1 MVDSS
6 QSLNFDVTSMN
17 QYLRQIL
24 LFLLGLV
31 IIIVLVSFVGLEQ
44 IIQSI
49 LSVNIMFFG
58 LAVLVHF
65 FLFFVRAGRWK
76 YNLNML
82 EQEINIPKSTSL
94 IMLGWA
100 ANSIL
105 PARLGDL
112 TRAYALRKLEKI
124 PLSVGLATVV
134 IERIFDICIIFA
146 LAISF
151 VFFFIGTLIVPNWI
165 FSIFVLVLTI
175 LILGAI
181 LLVFFLRS
189 ESFVE
194 WIFFKLFRNRFN
206 IHEFSTAF
214 GQNLKLLFKNRSVI
228 AVNILWTVGIWL
240 LDISRCYLVV
250 FSLGIQTEYLLVA
263 SALMLTYIVAIIPL
277 TPGGLGSEEAI
288 MALFFALILGIALP
302 LSTSIALIDRLIT
315 FWISLIVCLLVSIAI
330 GTFSFTFSAK
340 EEIINNNDMDENQ

>member
-1 MVDSS
+1 MK
-6 QSLNFDVTSMN
+6 

-24 LFLLGLV
+24 LFLLGFV
-31 IIIVLVSFVGLEQ
+31 IIIVLVSVVGIKQ

-49 LSVNIMFFG
+49 LSVNIMFFIF
-58 LAVLVHF
+58 AVLVHF

-76 YNLNML
+76 YNLNIL
-82 EQEINIPKSTSL
+82 EKEISIPKSTSL
-94 IMLGWA
+94 IMLGWV

-112 TRAYALRKLEKI
+112 TRAYALRKLERV

-151 VFFFIGTLIVPNWI
+151 VFFFIGALIVPNWI
-165 FSIFVLVLTI
+165 FSIFVLVLTA

-194 WIFFKLFRNRFN
+194 WIFVKLFKDRFN
-206 IHEFSTAF
+206 IHDFTTAF
-214 GQNLKLLFKNRSVI
+214 RQSLKRLFKNRSVI
-228 AVNILWTVGIWL
+228 LVNILWTVGLWL

-250 FSLGIQTEYLLVA
+250 FSLGIQTEYLMVA
-263 SALMLTYIVAIIPL
+263 SALMLTYVVAIIPL

-288 MALFFALILGIALP
+288 MTLFFALILGISLP

-315 FWISLIVCLLVSIAI
+315 FWISLIVCSIVSIAI
-330 GTFSFTFSAK
+330 GTFSFTFTAK
-340 EEIINNNDMDENQ
+340 EEALYNEKIDPDH